1 VLGGLD
7 IAWEVKGREGVGN
20 CETFVEKLRLCF

>member
-20 CETFVEKLRLCF
+20 CETFVEKLRL